1 MIHAAEFSFHVT
13 QETSVAAA
21 AGDVAEEDKSGSSGD
36 SLVCFVSV
44 EKKDED
50 APERVVA
57 EAVRKIVEHHRRVDA
72 ETLWLYP
79 YAHLSS
85 DLASPRMARRIL
97 DLMWDGFRAAN
108 AARKL
113 ARAPFGYYKA
123 FHIEAKGHRCP
134 SRRSRSRARA
144 RRPAEA
150 DAGRVGRGA
159 RGEEAALALLRG
171 DDRTATSSR
180 TRSSS
185 SSATRCSGVPQLRGR
200 RNARVTEE
208 PPHMKLMRHH
218 ELVDYEASSDAGNFR
233 WYRRGSSSRACSSSR
248 STRS

>member
-1 MIHAAEFSFHVT
+1 MPTRSPPMRPSVAAESRRAAADSGGRARAAGARRAAVDRSAEGPLPSATGLLRGNASETFQPSGGGTVRILMIHAAEFSFHVT

-21 AGDVAEEDKSGSSGD
+21 AGDVAEADKSGSSGD

-44 EKKDED
+44 EKKDGD

-57 EAVRKIVEHHRRVDA
+57 EAVRKILEHHRRVDA

-97 DLMWDGFRAAN
+97 DLMWEAFNAAK

-123 FHIEAKGHRCP
+123 FHIEAKGHP
-134 SRRSRSRARA
+134 LS
-144 RRPAEA
+144 
-150 DAGRVGRGA
+150 
-159 RGEEAALALLRG
+159 
-171 DDRTATSSR
+171 
-180 TRSSS
+180 
-185 SSATRCSGVPQLRGR
+185 
-200 RNARVTEE
+200 
-208 PPHMKLMRHH
+208 
-218 ELVDYEASSDAGNFR
+218 
-233 WYRRGSSSRACSSSR
+233 
-248 STRS
+248 